1 MSWVRSDDN
10 WFDRMIALG
19 LPLEEI
25 GYLQGLISWCS
36 RTNTFDGRMTA
47 FKARTIAE
55 HPDPDAILT
64 KLIAAD
70 RIRIE
75 VDGSVTVLHLDEHLP
90 SEEVRDRAT
99 VERERKRRQRAHAKD
114 NHSLCV
120 FPACPAAVPGTV
132 PGTSPGQG
140 DSEQSCPAIVP
151 GTVGYGTGQDGPGRE
166 DLPAPQRNG
175 TWTQDQPTPPRLGVV
190 DLTSGEIS
198 EDRCADC
205 GEPLGWCRCERMA
218 AS

>member
-1 MSWVRSDDN
+1 
-10 WFDRMIALG
+10 MIALG
-19 LPLEEI
+19 LALEEI

-36 RTNTFDGRMTA
+36 RTNTFDGHMTG

-55 HPDPDAILT
+55 HPDPGAILT

-70 RIRIE
+70 RIKIE

-90 SEEVRDRAT
+90 SEEVRDRT
-99 VERERKRRQRAHAKD
+99 TSEREKKRRQRAHAKGD
-114 NHSLCV
+114 HGLCV

-132 PGTSPGQG
+132 PGQNEGQS
-140 DSEQSCPAIVP
+140 DPEQPCPADVP
-151 GTVGYGTGQDGPGRE
+151 GTVGTGQDGPGQE
-166 DLPAPQRNG
+166 ELPPPQRNG

-190 DLTSGEIS
+190 DLTSGEVS

-205 GEPLGWCRCERMA
+205 GEPLGWCRCGRVA